1 MTPQCTFCHGEAL
14 HSGDTIAFDPS
25 LDPAI
30 RSGLAGLAHDRGL
43 RIHSDRSRRP
53 ATITVVADATAG
65 RGQESHQPLS
75 TPAVVSVRH
84 AQRLLREL
92 CLQGAGQQGSRHST
106 VLQQQGAKP
115 AATAVLGDLPP
126 YSTGRPYRPLIDR
139 PWGRDPL
146 LWLSLTLMTAA
157 AVAAPVLLLRFV
169 GPQWLQ
175 DPFVERLDLPLWGV
189 AAGLSMLA
197 AGSVYLALL
206 PLYVMRRAMRRSKD
220 RDLLTVPPQELLPG
234 WRPDP
239 LGQSLNRWWNGLS
252 WTGALQPEAKRRGLR
267 LTPVVLLCV
276 ALVVLVWEGTSG
288 IARQELGA
296 VNSLNLNPGSAGST
310 GTAGGTGDAGS
321 TPDANNA
328 SQVPGDTS
336 PETAPPQPPSQASG
350 YATLASTFPKV
361 ETALVEYT
369 SATGSDPLADSPP
382 AVAALLRLASSRD
395 AFEAALINASS
406 GNAPDEQ
413 AVNYIPFSQA
423 LNVFVD
429 TRLAYQQQIQ
439 ACASNANT
447 DCVDEVKQQWQGP
460 IQQSIQPLAEAYR
473 VILATVP

>member
-1 MTPQCTFCHGEAL
+1 
-14 HSGDTIAFDPS
+14 
-25 LDPAI
+25 
-30 RSGLAGLAHDRGL
+30 
-43 RIHSDRSRRP
+43 
-53 ATITVVADATAG
+53 
-65 RGQESHQPLS
+65 
-75 TPAVVSVRH
+75 
-84 AQRLLREL
+84 
-92 CLQGAGQQGSRHST
+92 
-106 VLQQQGAKP
+106 
-115 AATAVLGDLPP
+115 
-126 YSTGRPYRPLIDR
+126 
-139 PWGRDPL
+139 
-146 LWLSLTLMTAA
+146 MTAA

-175 DPFVERLDLPLWGV
+175 DPLVERLDLPLWGV

-197 AGSVYLALL
+197 AGSVHLALL
-206 PLYVMRRAMRRSKD
+206 PLYVVRRAMRRSRD
-220 RDLLTVPPQELLPG
+220 RDLLTVPPQDLLPG

-252 WTGALQPEAKRRGLR
+252 WTGALQPEAKRRWLR
-267 LTPVVLLCV
+267 LTPVVLICV

-288 IARQELGA
+288 IARQELSA
-296 VNSLNLNPGSAGST
+296 VNSLNSGNPGSAGST
-310 GTAGGTGDAGS
+310 GTAGGTDDAAS
-321 TPDANNA
+321 TPDANNG

-336 PETAPPQPPSQASG
+336 PETAAPQPPSQASG
-350 YATLASTFPKV
+350 YATLASTFPEV

-369 SATGSDPLADSPP
+369 STTGSDPLADSPA
-382 AVAALLRLASSRD
+382 AVAALLRLARSRD

-406 GNAPDEQ
+406 GNALDEQ

-429 TRLAYQQQIQ
+429 TRLAYQKQIQ